1 MLTNGLKYPRFS
13 CTLYA
18 EDTAILLT
26 IDSIVICLTH
36 VLNMWDIYLHKFGI
50 LNL

>member
-18 EDTAILLT
+18 EDTAILT
-26 IDSIVICLTH
+26 IDSIVNCLTH

-50 LNL
+50 